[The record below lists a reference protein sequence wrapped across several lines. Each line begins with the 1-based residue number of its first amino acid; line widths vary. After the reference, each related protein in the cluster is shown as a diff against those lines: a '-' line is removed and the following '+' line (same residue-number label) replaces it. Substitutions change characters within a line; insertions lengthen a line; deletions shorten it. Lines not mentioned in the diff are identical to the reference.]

1 MKTLKIVQLIV
12 WLLIITFLVV
22 VLILF
27 ALGRVNFA
35 SFIKTEK
42 QVELLQQTEDMKGI
56 SGITFDLYSADVVIK
71 PSASDEISINYRGPE
86 SLKDDPDLTVTVND
100 GQLTI
105 KQKETPQMFFFWVWS
120 STPRILEITLPES
133 YSDDLIFG
141 NTSGDLTISGDYQLS
156 SFRTHLTS
164 GDMSLGDISSTDF
177 SIDSTSGNVDLG
189 SIDAEDINISLTSG
203 QIKAKALNGDGS
215 IGTISGDIR
224 IDSLT
229 GNTRISA
236 TSGDITVSSLTGAG
250 SVACT
255 SGDIRVNVTGSLGD
269 LSIKTSSGGVDVSL
283 EKDTSYNIDAN
294 CTNGD
299 VSANFPLI
307 YSNGKN
313 NATGQSGSGAS
324 NQLTIRTMAGDINL
338 AA

>member
-27 ALGRVNFA
+27 ALGRANFA
-35 SFIKTEK
+35 SFCKTEK
-42 QVELLQQTEDMKGI
+42 QVELLQQTEDVKGI
-56 SGITFDLYSADVVIK
+56 SGIAFDLYSTDVVIK
-71 PSASDEISINYRGPE
+71 PSTSDEISINYRGPE

-133 YSDDLIFG
+133 YSDDLILG
-141 NTSGDLTISGDYQLS
+141 NASGDLTISGDYQLS

-177 SIDSTSGNVDLG
+177 SIDSTSGNIDLG

-203 QIKAKALNGDGS
+203 DV
-215 IGTISGDIR
+215 
-224 IDSLT
+224 
-229 GNTRISA
+229 
-236 TSGDITVSSLTGAG
+236 TVSSLTGAG

-255 SGDIRVNVTGSLGD
+255 SGDIRVNVTESLGD

-283 EKDTSYNIDAN
+283 EKDASYNIDAN
-294 CTNGD
+294 CTSGD
-299 VSANFPLI
+299 ISANFPLI
-307 YSNGKN
+307 YSDGKN

-324 NQLTIRTMAGDINL
+324 NQLTIRTTAGDISL

>member
-1 MKTLKIVQLIV
+1 MKALKIVQLIV

-27 ALGRVNFA
+27 VLGRANFA
-35 SFIKTEK
+35 SFFKTEK
-42 QVELLQQTEDMKGI
+42 QVELLQQTEDVKGI
-56 SGITFDLYSADVVIK
+56 SGIAFDLYSTDVVIK
-71 PSASDEISINYRGPE
+71 PSTSDEISINYRGSE
-86 SLKDDPDLTVTVND
+86 SLKDDPDLIVTVND

-133 YSDDLIFG
+133 YSDDLILG
-141 NTSGDLTISGDYQLS
+141 NASGDLTITGDYQLS

-177 SIDSTSGNVDLG
+177 SIDSTSGNIDLG

-203 QIKAKALNGDGS
+203 DV
-215 IGTISGDIR
+215 
-224 IDSLT
+224 
-229 GNTRISA
+229 
-236 TSGDITVSSLTGAG
+236 TVSSLTGAG

-255 SGDIRVNVTGSLGD
+255 SGDIRVNVTESLGD

-283 EKDTSYNIDAN
+283 EKDASYNIDAN
-294 CTNGD
+294 CTSGD
-299 VSANFPLI
+299 ISANFPLI
-307 YSNGKN
+307 FSDGKN

-324 NQLTIRTMAGDINL
+324 NQLTIRTTAGDISL